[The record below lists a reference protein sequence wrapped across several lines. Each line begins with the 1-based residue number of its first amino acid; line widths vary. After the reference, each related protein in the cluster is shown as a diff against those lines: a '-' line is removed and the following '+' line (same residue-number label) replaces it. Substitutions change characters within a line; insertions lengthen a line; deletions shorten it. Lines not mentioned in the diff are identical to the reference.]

1 MVEAIQRPFAV
12 YFNKNAMFAHG
23 EASYRQGDRRQQTV
37 PGVHLKIRKQNSL
50 LFNAD
55 STIFSPPAAAVFI
68 FLRFLPD
75 NYLNIYRTDFRESF
89 RINRIMPVADQCEIT
104 FFDS

>member
-1 MVEAIQRPFAV
+1 MLEAIQRPFAV
-12 YFNKNAMFAHG
+12 YFNKNVIFAHG

-37 PGVHLKIRKQNSL
+37 PSVHLKIRKQNSL

-68 FLRFLPD
+68 FLAISARQLSQHLSDRFSRKFQD
-75 NYLNIYRTDFRESF
+75 
-89 RINRIMPVADQCEIT
+89 
-104 FFDS
+104 